1 LEEKTGKDFMNTE
14 NEHVKIENKEN
25 TGYVILKGHGALNL
39 LNTITLNEL
48 GTCLTELENDEQIR
62 AIIIAGE
69 KNFCAGADV
78 KEMKDKH
85 PMEAEVF
92 SRLGHK
98 IFSQIEDMDKP
109 VIAAIN
115 GYALGGGC
123 ELALACDIRIAGES
137 AKFGQPEVNL
147 GLIPGFG
154 GTQRLAGLVGIG
166 KAKELILT
174 GRIIDAKEAESIGLV
189 NNVVKNDELI
199 EESEK
204 IAQLIAEKSPVAIK
218 MAKNLIN
225 KTREINRGL
234 EMEMVSFSMCFSSQD
249 HVEGINAFLEKRKP
263 GFRGI

>member
-1 LEEKTGKDFMNTE
+1 MEEKTGKDFMNTG
-14 NEHVKIENKEN
+14 NEHIKIEKREKI
-25 TGYVILKGHGALNL
+25 GIVFLKRDPNL
-39 LNTITLNEL
+39 LDTITLNEL
-48 GTCLTELENDEQIR
+48 GTSLTELENDERIR
-62 AIIIAGE
+62 AIIITGE

-85 PMEAEVF
+85 PMEAEAF

-98 IFSQIEDMDKP
+98 IFSRIEDMDKP

-123 ELALACDIRIAGES
+123 ELALACDIRIAGEN

-154 GTQRLAGLVGIG
+154 GTG

-189 NNVVKNDELI
+189 NKVVKNEELI
-199 EESEK
+199 EEAGK
-204 IAQLIAEKSPVAIK
+204 IAQLIAEKSPIALK

-225 KTREINRGL
+225 NTREINRGL
-234 EMEMVSFSMCFSSQD
+234 EMEMVSFSMCFASQD
-249 HVEGINAFLEKRKP
+249 HAERINAFLEKRKP
-263 GFRGI
+263 GFKGI